1 MLYIR
6 QWLILH
12 ASSSSWFSSVLSVF
26 SVPPCWVET
35 LKRSALGV
43 PVAFEVGNQGGAEM
57 AVGLLQ
63 SVGGGV
69 AAGKG
74 ERVPRP
80 PGRAAGRG
88 GPDDAGARGGGGKA
102 VGLGL

>member
-63 SVGGGV
+63 SVGGEV
-69 AAGKG
+69 AA
-74 ERVPRP
+74 EHSQPVPRHP
-80 PGRAAGRG
+80 ETAAVSGGTVGCRSRRG
-88 GPDDAGARGGGGKA
+88 VHKP
-102 VGLGL
+102 